1 MANPEASGISPT
13 PAIPLF
19 PGLDWSDGD
28 LGLISGTDLREDC
41 QRAALR
47 EMLLP
52 SPGLWIKPRQA
63 FATLPYI
70 TGEMK

>member
-1 MANPEASGISPT
+1 MNPEASGISAT

-19 PGLDWSDGD
+19 PGLEWSDGD
-28 LGLISGTDLREDC
+28 LGLILGTGLRVEC

-52 SPGLWIKPRQA
+52 SPGLRVKPRQA
-63 FATLPYI
+63 FATLSYI